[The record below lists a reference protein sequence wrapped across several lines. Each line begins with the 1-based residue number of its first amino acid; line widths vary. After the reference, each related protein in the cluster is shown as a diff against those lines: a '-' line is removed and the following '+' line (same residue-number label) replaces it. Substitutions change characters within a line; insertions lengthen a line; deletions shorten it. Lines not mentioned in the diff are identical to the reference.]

1 MVGQN
6 LVFPQIL
13 SSLSPVLPPSISS
26 HCQDLSF
33 ITTVSQNMLAN
44 STFIIYN
51 KIQRKRCVQT
61 SSQKELHHTR
71 QLKLRI
77 RHL

>member
-33 ITTVSQNMLAN
+33 ITHGTTVSQNMLAN

-61 SSQKELHHTR
+61 SSQTELH
-71 QLKLRI
+71 LPYC
-77 RHL
+77 

>member
-33 ITTVSQNMLAN
+33 ITPWYHGQSEHAGKL
-44 STFIIYN
+44 Y
-51 KIQRKRCVQT
+51 
-61 SSQKELHHTR
+61 LHY
-71 QLKLRI
+71 L
-77 RHL
+77 